1 MDGFDVPGGRGQE
14 GHRWVEGLDLVGM
27 LRSAPVVPLSPD
39 GFWGAYPS
47 RQPDA
52 TFSRILKPI
61 HFFRLRDSDHHILQ
75 WDHCTCSLILSV
87 ICVCVCV
94 CVCAWC
100 SCSLHTVTVLCVCVC
115 VCVCA
120 RILGRPA
127 MSLSCRRQPDM
138 MDTNKYL
145 INLSRRMRKHV
156 SNDREQREW
165 EPCGDSCQHP
175 WRE

>member
-61 HFFRLRDSDHHILQ
+61 HFFRLHHILQ

-94 CVCAWC
+94 CVCVC
-100 SCSLHTVTVLCVCVC
+100 MVLMLTAHSHSAVCVCMCVCVC
-115 VCVCA
+115 THT
-120 RILGRPA
+120 
-127 MSLSCRRQPDM
+127 RQ
-138 MDTNKYL
+138 TC
-145 INLSRRMRKHV
+145 HV
-156 SNDREQREW
+156 SELQEATGHDGHKQISN
-165 EPCGDSCQHP
+165 
-175 WRE
+175 

>member
-1 MDGFDVPGGRGQE
+1 M
-14 GHRWVEGLDLVGM
+14 EGLDLVGM

-94 CVCAWC
+94 YLSVCVYMC
-100 SCSLHTVTVLCVCVC
+100 LRVCVC
-115 VCVCA
+115 VC
-120 RILGRPA
+120 
-127 MSLSCRRQPDM
+127 
-138 MDTNKYL
+138 
-145 INLSRRMRKHV
+145 
-156 SNDREQREW
+156 EQRVSRAEAA
-165 EPCGDSCQHP
+165 EAQV
-175 WRE
+175 